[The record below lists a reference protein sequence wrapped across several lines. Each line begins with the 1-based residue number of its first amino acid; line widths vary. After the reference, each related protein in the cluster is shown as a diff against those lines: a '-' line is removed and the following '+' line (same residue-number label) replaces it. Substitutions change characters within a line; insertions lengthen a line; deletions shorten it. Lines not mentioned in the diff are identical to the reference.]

1 MARYINDH
9 AGGSQ
14 QGWEN
19 SWCFQG
25 LVPFPMSEADTSKH
39 NVKFVK
45 LKRSG
50 WPSQA
55 PRDLISDV
63 WNGFGGFLKSPAS
76 QLDSLNDLGAC
87 VSKKMQDHIPWKTW
101 CSDFITPPKTS
112 SIFFSPRNLNKTKS
126 WIPPQRNP
134 PSRERR
140 ALVVALRDIS
150 CGEEIYAFYGEGY
163 WRARWAPRFHVQS
176 NLISDSFLFVEIFED
191 SFLQSFFWALNF
203 LLSFRV
209 IPCTI
214 LEWMNALFHMCF
226 SDLISLD
233 EDEAVFPTRKRRTLC
248 ATRSSQL
255 TAQLQLSSVD
265 SWIVN
270 LRPSNVPPRNNK
282 A

>member
-1 MARYINDH
+1 
-9 AGGSQ
+9 
-14 QGWEN
+14 
-19 SWCFQG
+19 
-25 LVPFPMSEADTSKH
+25 
-39 NVKFVK
+39 
-45 LKRSG
+45 
-50 WPSQA
+50 
-55 PRDLISDV
+55 
-63 WNGFGGFLKSPAS
+63 
-76 QLDSLNDLGAC
+76 
-87 VSKKMQDHIPWKTW
+87 MQDHIPWKTW
-101 CSDFITPPKTS
+101 CSDFLPPKK
-112 SIFFSPRNLNKTKS
+112 IIHFFLQEILTTKS

-191 SFLQSFFWALNF
+191 SFLQFFFWALNF
-203 LLSFRV
+203 LLSFGV
-209 IPCTI
+209 IPYTI
-214 LEWMNALFHMCF
+214 LEWMNALFHMRF

-233 EDEAVFPTRKRRTLC
+233 EDEAVFPTRKRRTLR